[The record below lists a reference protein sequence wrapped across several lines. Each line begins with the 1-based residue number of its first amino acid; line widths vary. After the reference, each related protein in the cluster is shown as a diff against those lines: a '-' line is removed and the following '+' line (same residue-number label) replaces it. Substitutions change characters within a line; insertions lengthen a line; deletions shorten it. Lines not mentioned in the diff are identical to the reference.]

1 MPVCRFV
8 SALNRF
14 AAAAFN
20 PVQRHTV
27 RQAAWIWECAHSNLV
42 ALVCCVRQLMK
53 SSRATPFIVL
63 SLPRM
68 QLLLLATTFG
78 YYLASFS
85 CQ

>member
-1 MPVCRFV
+1 
-8 SALNRF
+8 
-14 AAAAFN
+14 
-20 PVQRHTV
+20 V
-27 RQAAWIWECAHSNLV
+27 RSTDLLLLLSTLCECAHSNLV